1 MRIPSQDID
10 CIGNDLVVD
19 RGIREKQEAEARDR
33 ARREEIEARV
43 RAQEE
48 AERRAKYLVHDPYQK
63 VYPQA
68 YCAAYPVH
76 EPRPATAREEPK
88 NNHPDNKIED
98 ALDLSTILNILDG
111 TLESP
116 GRIVIMTSN
125 HPERLDRALVRKG
138 RIDLSIE
145 FTRASEEIVE
155 NMFEAFFEQPW
166 PATAGTPKGGARTP
180 AEVSAVL
187 FENFDTPSEAAA
199 ELAWR

>member
-1 MRIPSQDID
+1 
-10 CIGNDLVVD
+10 
-19 RGIREKQEAEARDR
+19 
-33 ARREEIEARV
+33 
-43 RAQEE
+43 
-48 AERRAKYLVHDPYQK
+48 
-63 VYPQA
+63 
-68 YCAAYPVH
+68 
-76 EPRPATAREEPK
+76 
-88 NNHPDNKIED
+88 
-98 ALDLSTILNILDG
+98 
-111 TLESP
+111 
-116 GRIVIMTSN
+116 MTSN